1 MVPPDYHWEKVQR
14 ILEGDAMTDG
24 WEWRGAPEEGDKHE

>member
-24 WEWRGAPEEGDKHE
+24 WEWRGAPEEGDKA